1 MNEIKSNELRELL
14 GLEPVS
20 LVIKRADWDGLDV
33 ELKDDDWVKRCVA
46 WRGKLKELDSGYA
59 WRRPGGIKLRM
70 M

>member
-46 WRGKLKELDSGYA
+46 WRGKL
-59 WRRPGGIKLRM
+59 
-70 M
+70 